1 MESEDF
7 CSADE
12 DLSDQTIDKD
22 STDENDTINIGFIA
36 LEDLDPV
43 VVALQREIQSG
54 NLPRDHI
61 FYKMLANALEFA
73 QKSGDPQTQF
83 SHSKDVT
90 LFTETLAFHGKDRV
104 MNLLCG
110 PGFKGQQKGGK
121 YTFHWNDWNLPFVP
135 SKSTRNK
142 EKAGYATKSVS
153 FATDGIAIKPGLQFD
168 TRVKNLVG
176 LLFPVDLD
184 YVKMNPSPK
193 PEGLKTEF
201 VTEVNC
207 ENVTSLDN
215 RLSLPVALEYSGK
228 RVSGDDKVDTI
239 NKRVKQLQ
247 IYLRCLMQDITT
259 EMNVIATLGE
269 SCTSHCSECLEC
281 QSVCPTCYEKGHKF
295 IDSVLRACDRCL
307 ESGSKCVKL
316 LVLVWTA
323 D

>member
-1 MESEDF
+1 
-7 CSADE
+7 
-12 DLSDQTIDKD
+12 
-22 STDENDTINIGFIA
+22 
-36 LEDLDPV
+36 
-43 VVALQREIQSG
+43 
-54 NLPRDHI
+54 
-61 FYKMLANALEFA
+61 MLANALEFA

-104 MNLLCG
+104 TNLLRG

-142 EKAGYATKSVS
+142 EKAGYTTKSGIIKSLLITFLLIAQLEESNVAPLVDLPSLRTIPVS

-184 YVKMNPSPK
+184 YVKMNPSPE
-193 PEGLKTEF
+193 PESLKTAF

-215 RLSLPVALEYSGK
+215 RLSLPVGLEYSGK
-228 RVSGDDKVDTI
+228 RVSGDDKADTI

-247 IYLRCLMQDITT
+247 ICLRCLMQDIPT

-269 SCTSHCSECLEC
+269 SCTSHCAG
-281 QSVCPTCYEKGHKF
+281 T
-295 IDSVLRACDRCL
+295 
-307 ESGSKCVKL
+307 
-316 LVLVWTA
+316 
-323 D
+323 

>member
-1 MESEDF
+1 M
-7 CSADE
+7 
-12 DLSDQTIDKD
+12 
-22 STDENDTINIGFIA
+22 
-36 LEDLDPV
+36 EDLDPV

-54 NLPRDHI
+54 NLPRGHI

-73 QKSGDPQTQF
+73 QMSGDPRAQF
-83 SHSKDVT
+83 SHNKDVT

-104 MNLLCG
+104 MNLLRG

-121 YTFHWNDWNLPFVP
+121 YSFHWNDWNLPFVP

-142 EKAGYATKSVS
+142 EKAGYTTKSGIIKSLLITFLLIAQLEESNVVPLVDLPSLRAIPVS

-184 YVKMNPSPK
+184 YVKMNPSPE
-193 PEGLKTEF
+193 PESLKTAF

-215 RLSLPVALEYSGK
+215 RLSLPVGLEYSGK
-228 RVSGDDKVDTI
+228 RVSGDDKADRI

-247 IYLRCLMQDITT
+247 ICLRCLMQDIPT
-259 EMNVIATLGE
+259 EMNVITNLGE
-269 SCTSHCSECLEC
+269 SCISHCSG
-281 QSVCPTCYEKGHKF
+281 T
-295 IDSVLRACDRCL
+295 
-307 ESGSKCVKL
+307 
-316 LVLVWTA
+316 
-323 D
+323 